1 MDIEE
6 FISKFLDKIAK
17 TKGDSLLFG
26 GLFVGFALGM
36 AIFGGPEVNFD
47 LIGIFEILIISM
59 LLFLG
64 VLLIVRGKRTI
75 YEEDFDILQDEES
88 ENITSKSSRPKK
100 PAAD

>member
-1 MDIEE
+1 MDIVEK

-17 TKGDSLLFG
+17 TKEDSLLFG

-36 AIFGGPEVNFD
+36 AIFGFEVNFD

-64 VLLIVRGKRTI
+64 VLLIVRGKRT
-75 YEEDFDILQDEES
+75 
-88 ENITSKSSRPKK
+88 K
-100 PAAD
+100 